1 MTIWWALQIIS
12 TLLVSLKVCTTS
24 TKNKKPAPCGDKP
37 QPSISS
43 GSDQSR
49 SHRCVAPPVYSWQCI
64 SDLSSV
70 RRETTHPECKISCY
84 LSLQIMISNRT
95 PLCSS
100 TRHWYW
106 AIFPQTFVIK
116 PVHLLSVYSL
126 GYPWLTWS
134 YMDIA
139 LLTGKSLRCKNLCLQ
154 NPP

>member
-1 MTIWWALQIIS
+1 MSIWWALQIIS
-12 TLLVSLKVCTTS
+12 MLLVSLKVCTTS

-70 RRETTHPECKISCY
+70 RRETTHHERKISCY

-100 TRHWYW
+100 TRHWYCHIS
-106 AIFPQTFVIK
+106 ADIRHKTRSPVIC
-116 PVHLLSVYSL
+116 LLSWLPLINMILY
-126 GYPWLTWS
+126 GYRTFNRKVS
-134 YMDIA
+134 A
-139 LLTGKSLRCKNLCLQ
+139 L
-154 NPP
+154 